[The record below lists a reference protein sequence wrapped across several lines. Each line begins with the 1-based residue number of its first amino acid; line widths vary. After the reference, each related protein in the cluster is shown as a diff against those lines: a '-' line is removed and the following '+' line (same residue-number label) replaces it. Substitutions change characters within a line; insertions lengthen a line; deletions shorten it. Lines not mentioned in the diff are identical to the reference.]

1 MKPRVIPHMRSPA
14 YVRGYIKGKV
24 PGWRKERIAPGAC
37 LWIYWRV
44 VAPVVRREIAG
55 EKDTERKQEKGWL
68 AGPDARGWP
77 TAATGGSQQSALS
90 GSHFKPPPLVEV
102 LTKRAGSKDVI
113 SKSPEFLRWSIRP
126 FSGRYFMRSGQLTMT
141 GRTKRTRGRANGQDL
156 LAFCPPLGRCRTCPI
171 QTMTLTTL
179 SNSGLKTRCRRS
191 QCSGV
196 VDTFI
201 SYHENRG

>member
-1 MKPRVIPHMRSPA
+1 MHSPA

-37 LWIYWRV
+37 LWIYSHV

-102 LTKRAGSKDVI
+102 LTRRGFWLFSHLCVFAAVCDMLQGQRKVVWDRCGERSDV
-113 SKSPEFLRWSIRP
+113 
-126 FSGRYFMRSGQLTMT
+126 G
-141 GRTKRTRGRANGQDL
+141 GRAACLPYSRATTGGCPYKGPTGGLLWSDFVFAL
-156 LAFCPPLGRCRTCPI
+156 RYVGKGLAFGRGYGTIP
-171 QTMTLTTL
+171 
-179 SNSGLKTRCRRS
+179 GL
-191 QCSGV
+191 
-196 VDTFI
+196 
-201 SYHENRG
+201 

>member
-1 MKPRVIPHMRSPA
+1 MA
-14 YVRGYIKGKV
+14 
-24 PGWRKERIAPGAC
+24 ERANSPGAC

-102 LTKRAGSKDVI
+102 LTY
-113 SKSPEFLRWSIRP
+113 IREQEQLE
-126 FSGRYFMRSGQLTMT
+126 SGQGEL
-141 GRTKRTRGRANGQDL
+141 DL
-156 LAFCPPLGRCRTCPI
+156 
-171 QTMTLTTL
+171 
-179 SNSGLKTRCRRS
+179 K
-191 QCSGV
+191 
-196 VDTFI
+196 
-201 SYHENRG
+201 

>member
-37 LWIYWRV
+37 LWIYSRI

-90 GSHFKPPPLVEV
+90 GSHSSLHLWWRYLHYRRGFWLFSHLCVFAAVCDMLQGQRKVVWSRCGEPQRREGAGPRACPIPGQPQGVAPTKGLPVV
-102 LTKRAGSKDVI
+102 LLWSDFA
-113 SKSPEFLRWSIRP
+113 FALRYV
-126 FSGRYFMRSGQLTMT
+126 GKG
-141 GRTKRTRGRANGQDL
+141 
-156 LAFCPPLGRCRTCPI
+156 LAFGRGYGTIPR
-171 QTMTLTTL
+171 L
-179 SNSGLKTRCRRS
+179 
-191 QCSGV
+191 
-196 VDTFI
+196 
-201 SYHENRG
+201 